1 MKRNILPP
9 GIISLAV
16 VFVCLCLTVLSLLCY
31 TSAKSELSLA
41 EASAANKKKVLEGS
55 FMCRGLADTAM
66 ALYNEGY
73 SPEQAAESAGGSW
86 NGEEMVFEWGIDE
99 NRVMV
104 LTLDPQSGKSAEYL
118 RYVGTWTPDTGLEVW
133 DGQ

>member
-55 FMCRGLADTAM
+55 FMCRGLRRKQGHGFD
-66 ALYNEGY
+66 
-73 SPEQAAESAGGSW
+73 AGPPKRQERRIFKICRDMDARHRS
-86 NGEEMVFEWGIDE
+86 
-99 NRVMV
+99 
-104 LTLDPQSGKSAEYL
+104 
-118 RYVGTWTPDTGLEVW
+118 
-133 DGQ
+133 